1 MCLKPPAEGDYL
13 SGELVFLDLE
23 QLSGTGVQ
31 EHMAH
36 LLSHPLTLPPP
47 PRPLVSFSRG
57 LGKMPA
63 PHLSNNKKK
72 YSRT

>member
-13 SGELVFLDLE
+13 SGELVFLDRE

-36 LLSHPLTLPPP
+36 LLSHPLTLLLLL
-47 PRPLVSFSRG
+47 LVLLCLLAVAWEKCLHRI
-57 LGKMPA
+57 
-63 PHLSNNKKK
+63 
-72 YSRT
+72 

>member
-13 SGELVFLDLE
+13 SRELVFLDRE

-36 LLSHPLTLPPP
+36 LLSHTLTLPPP
-47 PRPLVSFSRG
+47 LVSCSRG

-63 PHLSNNKKK
+63 PHSNQKKIAALCVVF
-72 YSRT
+72 